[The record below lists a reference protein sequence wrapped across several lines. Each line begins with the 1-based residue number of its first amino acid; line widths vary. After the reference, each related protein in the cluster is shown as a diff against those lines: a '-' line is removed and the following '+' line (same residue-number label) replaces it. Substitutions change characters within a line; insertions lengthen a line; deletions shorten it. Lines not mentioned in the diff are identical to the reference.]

1 MLLCG
6 PLWVFC
12 GSFVVL
18 CGPLWV
24 LCGPLWSFAVLCG
37 PLRYLVIP
45 VQYCPTMSFSV
56 PICTQTMYF
65 VSKLIICAYG
75 RSYQSSGV
83 KKYVDFEK
91 AFVYL
96 SV

>member
-1 MLLCG
+1 MIADPLWSCVMLLCG

-12 GSFVVL
+12 GSFA
-18 CGPLWV
+18 V

-45 VQYCPTMSFSV
+45 
-56 PICTQTMYF
+56 
-65 VSKLIICAYG
+65 LG
-75 RSYQSSGV
+75 RSVHEEAHPCFPHLVQPSFKGIDAGSIYHPLVQLIPSI
-83 KKYVDFEK
+83 KH
-91 AFVYL
+91 